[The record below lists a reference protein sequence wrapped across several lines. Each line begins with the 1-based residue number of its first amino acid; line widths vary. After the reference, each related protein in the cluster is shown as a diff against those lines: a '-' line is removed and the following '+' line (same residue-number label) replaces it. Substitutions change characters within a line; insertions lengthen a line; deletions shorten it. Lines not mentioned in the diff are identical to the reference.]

1 MPHSVNGRAH
11 RLLDALSDGDLPGH
25 EARRILAKSDTRTG
39 WHSGHRTLRHLEEKG
54 YVRIIQDRDGDM
66 VQITP
71 DGWDAR
77 MWLDDGEEVE

>member
-39 WHSGHRTLRHLEEKG
+39 WH
-54 YVRIIQDRDGDM
+54 
-66 VQITP
+66 
-71 DGWDAR
+71 GWMGGMRA
-77 MWLDDGEEVE
+77 